1 MLMQHAIP
9 EHLVKAQAMIDEAK
23 RNSRSGHKAEPTSAP
38 HKPSGIE
45 NLHANMKVAIDARS
59 AKNKAIRADL
69 AVQIKPF
76 VGDLSAAEIAAKLG
90 KSQGLVRKAAKE
102 HGLDLNIGSG
112 KGRRP
117 GRAGPTDEQIK
128 QMRLSAAGGST
139 INDAAQWIGVS
150 RGTVQLWAIKYAIT
164 FGNKR

>member
-23 RNSRSGHKAEPTSAP
+23 RKMRSGHKAEPTSAP

-45 NLHANMKVAIDARS
+45 NLHANMKIAIDARS
-59 AKNKAIRADL
+59 AKNRAIRKDL
-69 AVQIKPF
+69 AFQIKPF
-76 VGDLSAAEIAAKLG
+76 VGVLSAAEIAVKLG

-102 HGLDLNIGSG
+102 HGMELNIGSG

-117 GRAGPTDEQIK
+117 GRAGPSDEQIK

-139 INDAAQWIGVS
+139 INDAAQWLGVS
-150 RGTVQLWAIKYAIT
+150 RGTLQQWAAKHGIT